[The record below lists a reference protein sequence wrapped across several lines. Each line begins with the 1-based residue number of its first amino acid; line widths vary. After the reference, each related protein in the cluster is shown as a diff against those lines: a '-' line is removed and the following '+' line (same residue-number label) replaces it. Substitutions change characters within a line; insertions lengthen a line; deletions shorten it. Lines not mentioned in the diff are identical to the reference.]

1 MQSPHPYIRVAV
13 TTAYPSPI
21 YKGRGDNRLCMYANK
36 RTVQAVTT
44 AVVAIAH

>member
-1 MQSPHPYIRVAV
+1 MSDAHNAI
-13 TTAYPSPI
+13 TPSI